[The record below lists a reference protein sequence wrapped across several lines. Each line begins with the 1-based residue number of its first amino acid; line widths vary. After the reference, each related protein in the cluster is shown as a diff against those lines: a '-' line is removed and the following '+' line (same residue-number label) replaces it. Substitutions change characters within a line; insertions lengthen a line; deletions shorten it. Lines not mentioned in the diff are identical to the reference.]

1 MFKLALYGD
10 SLANPR
16 HSIVKSNER
25 YLSIIENFIRNQ
37 GIIDFIEIRDNAKGG
52 ATLYELFEKYKEDN
66 TYFELPGNLLI
77 IHAGIV
83 DCAPRPV
90 TDNTRTRISKL
101 PKFLKKIVIKY
112 IHHNRVS
119 LIKKNNGYVKTSLT
133 LFKEQLFEFVNHG
146 KDNYEKIFIINI
158 CPTNVTIEQRSPGFT
173 NNINKYNKAIN
184 EVISEIGSNRLR
196 LINLNQYINQN
207 IIQIDDY
214 VVKEDGH
221 HIHSLTHTWIAKE
234 IIKQIN

>member
-16 HSIVKSNER
+16 HGIVKSNER
-25 YLSIIENFIRNQ
+25 YLSIIENYIRNN
-37 GIIDFIEIRDNAKGG
+37 GINDFIEIRDNAKGG
-52 ATLYELFEKYKEDN
+52 ATLYELYEKYKEDN
-66 TYFELPGNLLI
+66 TYFELPGNVLI

-90 TDNTRTRISKL
+90 ADITRTRISKL
-101 PKFLKKIVIKY
+101 PEFFKKIVIKY
-112 IHHNRVS
+112 IHQNRAS
-119 LIKKNNGYVKTSLT
+119 LIKKNNGYVKTTLT
-133 LFKEQLFEFVNHG
+133 LFKDQLFEFANHG

-158 CPTNVTIEQRSPGFT
+158 CPTNATIEQRSPGFT
-173 NNINKYNKAIN
+173 NNIDRYNKVID
-184 EVISEIGSNRLR
+184 EVIFEIGSNKLR
-196 LINLNQYINQN
+196 LINLNQHINQN
-207 IIQIDDY
+207 ISHIDDY

-221 HIHSLTHTWIAKE
+221 HIHPLTHTWIAEE